1 MTNFAGMSAEQTEL
15 QLVYGTRA
23 VMEAVLSGKEFER
36 VFIQQGL
43 NNPLLRELK
52 GVLQDAGVHFNS
64 VPAEKLNRMVR
75 GNHQGVVAYL
85 SELEYHPVDQV
96 VSKLFQEGKTPLL
109 LILDRI
115 TDTRNLGAI
124 ARTAE
129 CAGVHAIVVPSR
141 GSALLNADAIK
152 TSAGALHH
160 LPVCRE
166 DNLKDTI
173 AFLKESGIR
182 VVACS
187 EKTEKLSW
195 SSELT
200 GPLAIIMG
208 SEENGVSPEYLKR
221 CDGTLRLPMAG
232 SVGSY
237 NVSVATGMA
246 LYEVLRQRSADE
258 GQV

>member
-1 MTNFAGMSAEQTEL
+1 MINFAGMGAEQTEL

-36 VFIQQGL
+36 VFIQHGL
-43 NNPLLRELK
+43 HNPLLRELK

-85 SELEYHPVDQV
+85 AELEYHQVDQV

-160 LPVCRE
+160 IPLCRE

-187 EKTEKLSW
+187 EKTDKLSW

-221 CDGTLRLPMAG
+221 CDGALRLPMAG

-258 GQV
+258 S

>member
-1 MTNFAGMSAEQTEL
+1 MTNFVRMSAGQSEL

-23 VMEAVLSGKEFER
+23 VIEAVRSGKEFER
-36 VFIQQGL
+36 IFIQQGL
-43 NNPLLRELK
+43 NNPLLKELK
-52 GVLQDAGVHFNS
+52 GVLQDAGIHFSS

-85 SELEYHPVDQV
+85 SEVEYHAVDQV
-96 VSKLFQEGKTPLL
+96 VGRLFQEGKTPLL
-109 LILDRI
+109 LILDRV

-129 CAGVHAIVVPSR
+129 CAGVHAIIVPSR

-160 LPVCRE
+160 IPVCRE

-173 AFLKESGIR
+173 GFLKDSGIR

-187 EKTEKLSW
+187 EKTNGIVW
-195 SSELT
+195 SVELT

-221 CDGTLRLPMAG
+221 CDASIRLPMAG

-246 LYEVLRQRSADE
+246 LYEVLRQRSSHED
-258 GQV
+258 